1 VSQSNGEE
9 RKSCVLAA
17 PSYGPLT
24 FGAACGIF
32 RATANKLIVRIEHS
46 NSSLLAQNFNIPW
59 AAALNKARKGERV
72 DYFAML
78 HADCEP
84 QDFWL
89 DTLVE
94 ELEAKKLDVLGVV
107 APLKDARGVTST
119 ALARPDGDTWRPHAR
134 LTLSEVYRLPET
146 FTGDDVGYPLLLNT
160 GCWVCRFDEAWARQ
174 VHFTVNDR
182 IAFDPKKDVYF
193 VQTEPEDWFF
203 SRLLHE
209 LGLRVGCTRKVRLGH
224 RGDMVF
230 GNTRGWGE
238 NEFDR
243 EYLTESVVKAP
254 PPPDWFPHDAAGWLT
269 VAEGAELAE
278 LAAGKNVL
286 EIGSYCGRSTVCLAQ
301 KALAVYAVDTF
312 DGRGTAMEGN
322 TYPLFVKNLRRYG
335 VEARVHPLVGTSAE
349 ILPNLP
355 PTFDAV
361 FVDGSH
367 DYESVKRDA
376 ELARAVLRPGGL
388 LAFHD
393 CSDKDPEVRRAVGE
407 LIRAGAE
414 VLRQVDSLVVI
425 RPAVAAVT
433 VGD

>member
-1 VSQSNGEE
+1 MGENGEL
-9 RKSCVLAA
+9 RKTCVLAA
-17 PSYGPLT
+17 PGYGGMT

-32 RATANKLIVRIEHS
+32 RASAKLNVHIEHGS
-46 NSSLLAQNFNIPW
+46 GSLLAQNFNIAW
-59 AAALNKARKGERV
+59 AGALNKAHQGERI

-78 HADCEP
+78 HSDCEP
-84 QDFWL
+84 EDLWL
-89 DTLVE
+89 DTLIAE
-94 ELEAKKLDVLGVV
+94 MEAKGLDILGVV
-107 APLKDARGVTST
+107 APIKDPRGVTST
-119 ALARPDGDTWRPHAR
+119 ALARPDGDTWRVHCR
-134 LTLSEVYRLPET
+134 LTLAEIFRLPET
-146 FTGDDVGYPLLLNT
+146 FTSEDVGYPLLLNT
-160 GCWVCRFDEAWARQ
+160 GCWVCRFDESWARE

-182 IAFDPKKDVYF
+182 IAFDPNKDVYF

-209 LGLRVGCTRKVRLGH
+209 MGKKIGATRKIKLGH

-230 GNTRGWGE
+230 GNTRAWGE
-238 NEFDR
+238 NLFDR
-243 EYLTESVVKAP
+243 EYLTESVVKSP

-269 VAEGAELAE
+269 VAEGTELAE
-278 LAAGKNVL
+278 MAAGKNVL

-301 KALAVYAVDTF
+301 KANAVYAVDTF
-312 DGRGTAMEGN
+312 DGRGTAMEGD
-322 TYPLFVKNLRRYG
+322 TFPLFKKNLKRFG
-335 VEARVHPLVGTSAE
+335 VDGRVHPLVGTSAA

-361 FVDGSH
+361 FIDGSH

-393 CSDKDPEVRRAVGE
+393 CSENDPDVRRAVGG